1 MAKTYKKNSAVYGEG
16 VMTDG
21 TSQKRFVKFCA
32 GDFSLDEAPW
42 SARPAEVD
50 SDEIE
55 TLIENNQ
62 CYTTW
67 EIADILKITK
77 SRIEKSFISAWL
89 C

>member
-1 MAKTYKKNSAVYGEG
+1 MAKTHKKISAVYGEG

-50 SDEIE
+50 S
-55 TLIENNQ
+55 NQ
-62 CYTTW
+62 
-67 EIADILKITK
+67 IKHLFRKISVTPCG
-77 SRIEKSFISAWL
+77 R
-89 C
+89 

>member
-1 MAKTYKKNSAVYGEG
+1 MYGKD
-16 VMTDG
+16 VVTDL
-21 TSQKRFVKFCA
+21 TSQKWFAKFQG
-32 GDFSLDEAPW
+32 GDFSLGDDVPR
-42 SARPAEVD
+42 SDRPIEVD
-50 SDEIE
+50 SDQTE